1 MRQKINFYD
10 DSLKPKSDL
19 LSLDTMLL
27 AWLVGLMVSVVI
39 YVFEWQQLS
48 LVEERKNQAIQQQ
61 AHQQVQLSS
70 LQANFSKRGDV
81 TVLSKTLEDMNKRRD
96 KLVLVLQQLGLRTQ
110 GMEQGVAGIM
120 SGLTELDIKA
130 LWLTEISV
138 YQGQLSLVGQTRDP
152 RRVPQ
157 LIEKLQQL
165 SGLSDRRFARLHM
178 LSDEENNLHEFSLQS
193 VDFVAP
199 QAPQRGN

>member
-10 DSLKPKSDL
+10 DSLRPKNDL
-19 LSLDTMLL
+19 LNLDTMLI
-27 AWLVGLMVSVVI
+27 AWLVGLMISVVL
-39 YVFEWQQLS
+39 YVFEWQQLG
-48 LVEERKNQAIQQQ
+48 LVEKTKNQAMQQQ
-61 AHQQVQLSS
+61 AHQQNQLAS
-70 LQANFSKRGDV
+70 LQSSFSRRGDV
-81 TVLSKTLEDMNKRRD
+81 TVLSKTLEEMNTRRD

-120 SGLTELDIKA
+120 SGLTELDMKA

-165 SGLSDRRFARLHM
+165 SALSDRRFARLHM
-178 LSDEENNLHEFSLQS
+178 QSDEQNNLHEFSLQS
-193 VDFVAP
+193 IDFVAP
-199 QAPQRGN
+199 RVSGGGD

>member
-61 AHQQVQLSS
+61 AHQQAQLSS

-165 SGLSDRRFARLHM
+165 SGLSDRRFGRLHM
-178 LSDEENNLHEFSLQS
+178 LSDEENNIHEFSLQS

>member
-165 SGLSDRRFARLHM
+165 SGLSDRRFGRLHM
-178 LSDEENNLHEFSLQS
+178 LSDEENNIHEFSLQS